1 MTEFILKARKIH
13 GDIYDYSKS
22 EYKDMNTII
31 CIICPKHGI
40 FWQTPY
46 NHICGEGCPYCGQ
59 IKKLKD
65 STIGFIESAKLIY
78 GDIYD
83 YTKVKYINSEKKV
96 CITCPKHGDFW
107 KSPHAHICGEG
118 CPHCGKNI
126 NFTKKNFLKSSK
138 IIYGSIYDYSK
149 VKFIDL
155 KTEVCIICQK
165 HGKFYQKPY
174 AHIRGEGCP
183 HCEEERRIKLE
194 KEIFLKKAKD
204 VHMDKYDYSK
214 VVYKNM
220 DYKVC
225 ITCSKHGDFW
235 QTPYTHISG
244 HGCPSC
250 GQIIPNK
257 NSKISK
263 KVEDKLKE
271 LNISFTKEQTFDWLK
286 CKTNMYI
293 DFYLPD
299 YNIAIEC
306 HGLQHFEPVNFFG
319 GAEGYNERKYRDMLK
334 YKLCSDHNIKIYY
347 FSEYNTN
354 YFEKIYCDEN
364 VLMEDICKSKYEG

>member
-22 EYKDMNTII
+22 EYKDMNTLI

-46 NHICGEGCPYCGQ
+46 NHICGEGCPHCGQ

-65 STIGFIESAKLIY
+65 STIRFIKGAKLIH

-83 YTKVKYINSEKKV
+83 YSKVKYINTEKKV

-107 KSPHAHICGEG
+107 KSPHDHICGDG
-118 CPHCGKNI
+118 CPRCGQNI

-138 IIYGSIYDYSK
+138 IIYGDIYDYSK

-155 KTEVCIICQK
+155 TTDVCIICPK

-174 AHIRGEGCP
+174 AHIRGDGCP
-183 HCEEERRIKLE
+183 HCEEERRIELE
-194 KEIFLKKAKD
+194 KEKFLKKAKD

-214 VVYKNM
+214 VVYKSM
-220 DYKVC
+220 DKKVC
-225 ITCSKHGDFW
+225 ITCPKHGDFW
-235 QTPYTHISG
+235 QTPNTHISG
-244 HGCPSC
+244 HGCQIC
-250 GQIIPNK
+250 GYSSLQK
-257 NSKISK
+257 RDSKISK
-263 KVEDKLKE
+263 KVEEKLKE

-286 CKTNMYI
+286 YKKNMYI

-306 HGLQHFEPVNFFG
+306 HGIQHFEPIVFFG
-319 GAEGYNERKYRDMLK
+319 GDEGFNELKRRDMLK

-364 VLMEDICKSKYEG
+364 VLIEDICKSKY